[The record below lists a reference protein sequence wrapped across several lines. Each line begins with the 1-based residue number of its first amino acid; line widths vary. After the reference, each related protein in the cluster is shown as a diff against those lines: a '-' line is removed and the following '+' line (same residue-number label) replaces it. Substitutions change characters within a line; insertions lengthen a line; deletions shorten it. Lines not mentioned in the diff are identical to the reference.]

1 VDLDGKPQDG
11 LAFQIKKPD
20 GVTENGKLDKEGRG
34 LVKSATPGTF
44 TVTFPDLD
52 GADWDGDGAEPLPPE
67 DSRSE
72 ASRYTVQQGDRLPTI
87 ASDHGFA
94 RWQTIW
100 DFPSNAALKDL
111 RGNAHILFP
120 KDKVSIPT
128 KLPRKAVV
136 EAGATK
142 YVVHF
147 RPEVLRVRFSGLAP
161 DDNRT
166 VTFKAEPDVG
176 PALAGPLKSDGTME
190 LDLPENTEHV
200 VVKLFLGNADQPFET
215 HQLRVGHLD
224 PIQEVAG
231 VQARLANLGYYAG
244 PINGQL
250 DEATLRAISTF
261 RSLIMGDSSSDI
273 DGAFINALDDA
284 HGV

>member
-1 VDLDGKPQDG
+1 
-11 LAFQIKKPD
+11 
-20 GVTENGKLDKEGRG
+20 
-34 LVKSATPGTF
+34 
-44 TVTFPDLD
+44 
-52 GADWDGDGAEPLPPE
+52 
-67 DSRSE
+67 
-72 ASRYTVQQGDRLPTI
+72 
-87 ASDHGFA
+87 
-94 RWQTIW
+94 
-100 DFPSNAALKDL
+100 
-111 RGNAHILFP
+111 
-120 KDKVSIPT
+120 
-128 KLPRKAVV
+128 
-136 EAGATK
+136 
-142 YVVHF
+142 
-147 RPEVLRVRFSGLAP
+147 VRFSGLAP